1 MVPGS
6 EDAVTAACFDII
18 TAGAVPPNPA
28 ELIESRAMIDL
39 LSTLSER
46 YDLVIV
52 DSAPTTAV
60 SDAIPLLRLVNGVIV
75 VNRVEKLTRTA
86 ARHLRAHLSRLDA
99 PGLGVVANA
108 APTSSRGYGYGYGY
122 GYPHYGDAY
131 LGNGRRRIRRQ
142 KQRASA

>member
-6 EDAVTAACFDII
+6 ATSVDACFEII

-46 YDLVIV
+46 FDLVIV

-60 SDAIPLLRLVNGVIV
+60 SDAIPLMRLVSGVVV
-75 VNRVEKLTRTA
+75 VNRVDKLTRTA
-86 ARHLRAHLSRLDA
+86 ARHLRDHLSRLGA
-99 PGLGVVANA
+99 PVLGVVANA
-108 APTSSRGYGYGYGY
+108 TPGSRRGYGYGYGY
-122 GYPHYGDAY
+122 DSYSGAY
-131 LGNGRRRIRRQ
+131 LSDRAER
-142 KQRASA
+142 RASGKQQAPA